1 MSTLKKLFIYLMI
14 VLFISIFFQSVAILF
29 IKYSRDGNQF
39 ALERSFRNGYMA
51 TSAANGEAGK
61 PADDRG
67 GAKLLNTL
75 ASVIDNIEK
84 PSQQAGNT
92 QDKIVVPVKRNSSI
106 DEFKPEQQP
115 EQKRQVTAY
124 VNGKNEVVEIPY
136 GHKIIFHTLS
146 YGERLSDVAKL
157 YGTKLDSIKSIN
169 GFKEN
174 YRIYVGQKIMVVQ
187 SGENA
192 PAASV
197 AAVPSQPAP
206 QVAQATKAPVA
217 AQPAAAAEQART
229 QNSEARIASTAASK
243 ALDDDITSIIRSSK
257 NAKSIN
263 REAVPVSTSK
273 DPLADI
279 IKSAKKKRR
288 VFKWPLRGEVSSK
301 FGMRLHPVYGDS
313 AFHTGI
319 DIAAGRGR
327 PVMPAMGGKV
337 VFAGWLGG
345 YGKMIEI
352 RHPKGYTTK
361 YAHLSKI
368 KVRQGQEVTSAS
380 VIGNVGDTGTSTG
393 YHLHFEVRKNS
404 KPLNP
409 LAFIQ
414 N

>member
-1 MSTLKKLFIYLMI
+1 MI